1 MNPSRHAWLVLAT
14 AAIAGCASSA
24 QWDKPGATE
33 TALKDDSEQC
43 RVQARFSPLPP
54 DYAPVTQGTT
64 SMTSNVL
71 SREEQRARYEAEA
84 FQKCMTGKGY
94 SAKR

>member
-1 MNPSRHAWLVLAT
+1 MNLLRNAWLLSVALA
-14 AAIAGCASSA
+14 ACASPA
-24 QWDKPGATE
+24 QWAKPGGTE
-33 TALKDDSEQC
+33 VALKDDSEQC
-43 RVQARFSPLPP
+43 RVEARFAPTPP
-54 DYAPVTQGTT
+54 DYAPAPSGST

-71 SREEQRARYEAEA
+71 SREEQRARLEAEA

>member
-1 MNPSRHAWLVLAT
+1 MKLLRNAWLLSVALA
-14 AAIAGCASSA
+14 ACASPA
-24 QWDKPGATE
+24 QWEKPGATE
-33 TALKDDSEQC
+33 TARNDDSEQC
-43 RVQARFSPLPP
+43 RVQARFAPLPP
-54 DYAPVTQGTT
+54 DYAPALSGSA

-71 SREEQRARYEAEA
+71 SREEQRARIEAEA